1 MEANGTIWSNDS
13 LRNSYE
19 YSPAM
24 QNHLKRFCIVLGSH
38 RCVIDRCVYLTL
50 FFALLASAIGA
61 YIHMVW
67 NIGGNVST
75 LGFSGVMIWLRFT
88 LYEPNMWVSF
98 ITYTYFSL
106 KMSKRLYLLFLSALL
121 KGASVG
127 PMIMLVIFFDSS
139 VLVTAFVGTAV
150 AFVCFSAAAMLAT
163 RREYLYL
170 GASLACCMSIL
181 WWVQIASS
189 IFGGSTTV
197 FKFGLYFGL
206 LIFVGYIVVDTQMI
220 TEKAHH
226 GDMDYVQHSFTFF
239 TDFASLFV
247 QILVLNMFRKMKKGR
262 KDRRN

>member
-1 MEANGTIWSNDS
+1 MSNKVHVGNIEMEEGLSKTKWMVLEPSEKIKKIPKRLWSVGKEDPRRVIHAFKVGIGSNAIW
-13 LRNSYE
+13 
-19 YSPAM
+19 AVM
-24 QNHLKRFCIVLGSH
+24 TVVAVL
-38 RCVIDRCVYLTL
+38 LE
-50 FFALLASAIGA
+50 FFADLHKTTVGKLQGLSRSIEA
-61 YIHMVW
+61 
-67 NIGGNVST
+67 
-75 LGFSGVMIWLRFT
+75 
-88 LYEPNMWVSF
+88 
-98 ITYTYFSL
+98 
-106 KMSKRLYLLFLSALL
+106 KRLYLLFLFALL

-127 PMIMLVIFFDSS
+127 PMIMLVIDFDSS

-163 RREYLYL
+163 RREYLYH

-197 FKFGLYFGL
+197 VKFELYFGL

-247 QILVLNMFRKMKKGR
+247 QILVLNMLIILEKKSLPVLFSSSFFFHSH
-262 KDRRN
+262 

>member
-19 YSPAM
+19 FSPAM
-24 QNHLKRFCIVLGSH
+24 QNHLKRVTS
-38 RCVIDRCVYLTL
+38 
-50 FFALLASAIGA
+50 SES
-61 YIHMVW
+61 
-67 NIGGNVST
+67 ST
-75 LGFSGVMIWLRFT
+75 KT
-88 LYEPNMWVSF
+88 
-98 ITYTYFSL
+98 
-106 KMSKRLYLLFLSALL
+106 KRLYLLFLFALL

-127 PMIMLVIFFDSS
+127 PTIMLVIDFDSS

-163 RREYLYL
+163 RREYLYH

-197 FKFGLYFGL
+197 VKFELYFGL

-220 TEKAHH
+220 IEKAHH

>member
-19 YSPAM
+19 FSPAM
-24 QNHLKRFCIVLGSH
+24 QNHLKR
-38 RCVIDRCVYLTL
+38 VYLTL

-75 LGFSGVMIWLRFT
+75 LGFSGIMIWLRFT
-88 LYEPNMWVSF
+88 LYEPNM
-98 ITYTYFSL
+98 
-106 KMSKRLYLLFLSALL
+106 LYLLFLFALL

-127 PMIMLVIFFDSS
+127 PMIMLVIDFDSS

-163 RREYLYL
+163 RREYLYH

-197 FKFGLYFGL
+197 VKFELYFGL

-220 TEKAHH
+220 IEKAHH

>member
-1 MEANGTIWSNDS
+1 MEANGTIWSHDY
-13 LRNSYE
+13 LRNSHE
-19 YSPAM
+19 FSPAV

-38 RCVIDRCVYLTL
+38 RCVIDLYLTL

-75 LGFSGVMIWLRFT
+75 LGFSGIMIWLRFT
-88 LYEPNMWVSF
+88 LYEPNM
-98 ITYTYFSL
+98 
-106 KMSKRLYLLFLSALL
+106 LYLLFLFALL

-127 PMIMLVIFFDSS
+127 PMIMLVIDFDSS

-163 RREYLYL
+163 RREYLYH

-197 FKFGLYFGL
+197 VKFELYFGL

>member
-1 MEANGTIWSNDS
+1 MSLLVFPIWSGEDLHKTTVGKLQGLSRSIEECVN
-13 LRNSYE
+13 E
-19 YSPAM
+19 
-24 QNHLKRFCIVLGSH
+24 LKRKRKKNQIQKRNLLK
-38 RCVIDRCVYLTL
+38 VYLTL

-88 LYEPNMWVSF
+88 LYEPN
-98 ITYTYFSL
+98 I
-106 KMSKRLYLLFLSALL
+106 
-121 KGASVG
+121 
-127 PMIMLVIFFDSS
+127 